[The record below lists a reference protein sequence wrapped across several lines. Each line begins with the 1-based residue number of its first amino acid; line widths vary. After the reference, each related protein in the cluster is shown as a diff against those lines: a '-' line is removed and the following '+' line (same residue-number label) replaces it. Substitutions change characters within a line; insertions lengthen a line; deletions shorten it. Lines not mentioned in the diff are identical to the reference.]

1 MINNIEV
8 SCNTTHYL
16 PLIRNRK
23 HTLRVCF
30 CGLSGTLAEVFSKLV
45 CAMGIYLTR
54 FLTSL
59 VYIPYVELFNKSCKV
74 THNYL
79 NTFPSLISIYIRLI
93 RNTDFH
99 IPVCRTAVQIFH
111 IILTIFIFEEV
122 VPSIHITKEQHII

>member
-8 SCNTTHYL
+8 SCKTTHYL

-30 CGLSGTLAEVFSKLV
+30 CGLCGTLAEVLAKLV

-59 VYIPYVELFNKSCKV
+59 VYIPCGYLSEVI
-74 THNYL
+74 HNYL
-79 NTFPSLISIYIRLI
+79 NTFPTLISIYIRLV
-93 RNTDFH
+93 RDTDFH
-99 IPVCRTAVQIFH
+99 SPVCCTAVQIFH
-111 IILTIFIFEEV
+111 IILTIFFFEEIM
-122 VPSIHITKEQHII
+122 PSLHITKEQHVI

>member
-8 SCNTTHYL
+8 SCKTTHYL

-30 CGLSGTLAEVFSKLV
+30 CGLCGTLAEVLAKLV

-59 VYIPYVELFNKSCKV
+59 VYIPCGYLSEVI
-74 THNYL
+74 HNYL
-79 NTFPSLISIYIRLI
+79 NTFPTLISIYIRLI
-93 RNTDFH
+93 CDTDFH
-99 IPVCRTAVQIFH
+99 CSVSCTAIQILH
-111 IILTIFIFEEV
+111 IIFTIFIFEEIM
-122 VPSIHITKEQHII
+122 PSLHITKEQHVI